1 MLKKADIILATII
14 LIAGITAS
22 LVIGSFSPAKGEK
35 AFVISDG
42 HVFGVYSLYENRTVT
57 VLSNGHV
64 NKILI
69 RGGEARM
76 ISSNCSGKDCI
87 HQGSTRIQYIINQ
100 NQRFIAVLFRFKRS
114 GHRIEHIGLINFH
127 IA

>member
-14 LIAGITAS
+14 LIASIAAS
-22 LVIGSFSPAKGEK
+22 LIIGSISPAKGEK
-35 AFVISDG
+35 AVIISEG
-42 HVFGVYSLYENRTVT
+42 RIFGVYSLYENRTVA

-87 HQGSTRIQYIINQ
+87 HQGSISKTSESIVCLPNKVI
-100 NQRFIAVLFRFKRS
+100 VK
-114 GHRIEHIGLINFH
+114 IEGKDKSYDEISK
-127 IA
+127 